1 MVVEDREVLPGGADP
16 RLDDRVLELLAGHRG
31 EYAFSGLRRSL
42 GAHPESL
49 TRALRRL
56 QRRGE
61 IERRPSGYRIRPEG
75 LRDLIPEGIGSRT
88 SPPVRTVAEVRLF
101 PPPEEPE
108 VLGRLAGHW
117 FGTLRWV
124 GIYERPEGSQL
135 VWSRADG
142 PGHILLTY
150 RRGQLGVH
158 VEGELEGHEIP
169 ELHAAAQELVRHALE
184 RLRPGAPFSPT
195 PPGTAAN

>member
-1 MVVEDREVLPGGADP
+1 MVADNHEALAGGADP

-31 EYAFSGLRRSL
+31 EFAFSGLRRTL

-61 IERRPSGYRIRPEG
+61 IEHSPSGYRIRPEG
-75 LRDLIPEGIGSRT
+75 LLEATAERPLDRDVPA
-88 SPPVRTVAEVRLF
+88 VRTVAEVRLF

-124 GIYERPEGSQL
+124 GVYERPEGSQL

-142 PGHILLTY
+142 PGRILLTY
-150 RRGQLGVH
+150 RRGQLGDPRAPRRGPRV
-158 VEGELEGHEIP
+158 GPPRPGSI
-169 ELHAAAQELVRHALE
+169 ATRDAELVDGFGPDSELTRGSG
-184 RLRPGAPFSPT
+184 P
-195 PPGTAAN
+195 